1 MARLRSSARWQNSNG
16 PRRRKNLAR
25 KCKGTPWTGCGKT
38 GACVQHGGR
47 AALQGRESRSESV
60 TALQAAEKPR
70 ICVLCVLCGL
80 QCLAYQGTAFNHTVL
95 PRNENRLFSRCGND
109 LSRRPVFP
117 QPVSVVP

>member
-1 MARLRSSARWQNSNG
+1 MTTRPSL
-16 PRRRKNLAR
+16 
-25 KCKGTPWTGCGKT
+25 TGCGKT
-38 GACVQHGGR
+38 GACVQHRGR

-70 ICVLCVLCGL
+70 ICVLSVLCGL

-117 QPVSVVP
+117 QPVSVVPIGSFILSFRACFQPVRALP